1 MLIADI
7 KGKLTLNELT
17 SEDFLTSSVFSVF
30 KYLEPR
36 WLEKFINLSIN
47 INRDSLDS
55 KITDPV
61 LDFWPWFSAIP
72 PSIRGVEPD
81 LIICSGEIAIII
93 EAKNYSGKSGIG
105 IDLKKDQESEN
116 IEKDI
121 IDQLGRE
128 YIVGRNKLINSV
140 YQQGDKTIK
149 IEDFV
154 LIFLTRH
161 SFFPEGEIRESIEA
175 IEEMLPGEYD
185 NSCEKIYWVNWQMI
199 IPILN
204 EIINESKDS
213 YESKIAM
220 DLIEFLERREL
231 SIYNGFKF
239 METINYLGAD
249 LDSENLFYNKVY
261 KEYWGFLRE
270 INLNLFSSCDYTFY
284 KKSITPY
291 WEYLKM
297 DINFTEDSKIFYG
310 RKI

>member
-1 MLIADI
+1 MV
-7 KGKLTLNELT
+7 
-17 SEDFLTSSVFSVF
+17 VF
-30 KYLEPR
+30 Y
-36 WLEKFINLSIN
+36 
-47 INRDSLDS
+47 
-55 KITDPV
+55 
-61 LDFWPWFSAIP
+61 
-72 PSIRGVEPD
+72 
-81 LIICSGEIAIII
+81 
-93 EAKNYSGKSGIG
+93 
-105 IDLKKDQESEN
+105 
-116 IEKDI
+116 
-121 IDQLGRE
+121 
-128 YIVGRNKLINSV
+128 
-140 YQQGDKTIK
+140 
-149 IEDFV
+149 FV